1 MPHKTKV
8 LNLFSLMCV
17 RSVLYFPMENIALE
31 LVLLLYITVATH
43 SCTMGYCTRCST
55 LTSTKSQCLYIWL
68 TRNMQAVVLRRLS
81 HSVLCGWNVLPI
93 KSEQSRTWLTSHSVT
108 AHASLNRT
116 AHSCTSC
123 NLYQLLIVLLP
134 QIALTA
140 MLLMILIMK
149 SDSCYD
155 QHKCDIQCLW

>member
-8 LNLFSLMCV
+8 PNLFSLMCV
-17 RSVLYFPMENIALE
+17 RSVLYFPLKNIALE
-31 LVLLLYITVATH
+31 IVLCICITIATH
-43 SCTMGYCTRCST
+43 SCTAGYRTRCST
-55 LTSTKSQCLYIWL
+55 LTSTESQCLYIWL

-81 HSVLCGWNVLPI
+81 HSVLCSWNVFTYY
-93 KSEQSRTWLTSHSVT
+93 SEQPRTWLTSHSVT

-116 AHSCTSC
+116 AHSCTSFS
-123 NLYQLLIVLLP
+123 LYQLLILLLP